1 MYFTYGKK
9 TIVHAVYHDKNNV
22 ISHQVF
28 YGGGGYLKIT
38 FLQMVT
44 FLKENSG
51 TNFVC
56 RKIPGPG

>member
-28 YGGGGYLKIT
+28 YGGGGGIWK
-38 FLQMVT
+38 
-44 FLKENSG
+44 
-51 TNFVC
+51 
-56 RKIPGPG
+56 